1 MEILSKAYNITSKYG
16 ISLYNFGPFLSYV
29 NNKIGICL
37 DIKDEKYNYLTRN
50 FSFDNLNDFENFIKK
65 YAYYKNTL
73 KGNSVLALRDYKCVS
88 PKINYDFEKEEEL
101 KILND
106 QKEAKTIIKESESL
120 YFYVENLYNK
130 RIDQLILRDKARMAM
145 NDKLSEYK
153 RSLHNFYGKEYQ
165 EELNSILDET
175 INKYQSKVKN
185 NLKSLRI
192 LLDNL
197 KNKSALKEVKE
208 AFKNIVL
215 VIKDFEIDK
224 EYLSLLYDLYLF
236 KNKVYVIETMNEH
249 LIQELNREVK
259 ITPQELKKE
268 LENIKNSIVFNNTKE
283 NFINES
289 IKDIEEK
296 YDAII
301 SIEEYNIANFLNNN
315 DFIKLDVVEKTEN
328 NSKNIKNDYMTQY
341 NYLEID
347 EKNCL
352 LILFSPFRKIINYIL
367 QVSKNNNPESISF
380 DKFKDFYQDI
390 LEKLGMI
397 DNLIFKEKY
406 FGDIDFTDFD
416 AFISSLKIIAEKLY
430 KISFVANVEE
440 KYWAYHQEDSLI
452 FASREVIKSF
462 DNSILCIL
470 VKPGSNVLYSKQKVK
485 IINDKFIVEDN
496 SDIFILNDL
505 NKLQKLDYNEE
516 VKNYKPIIKKE
527 TVNGKTLD
535 IVIDIKEIGTYKY
548 DNYILEAKNNE

>member
-65 YAYYKNTL
+65 YAYYRNTL
-73 KGNSVLALRDYKCVS
+73 KGNSVLSLRDYKSVS

-101 KILND
+101 KMLNN
-106 QKEAKTIIKESESL
+106 QKEAETIIKESESL

-145 NDKLSEYK
+145 NDKFSEYK
-153 RSLHNFYGKEYQ
+153 RNLHNFYGKEYQ
-165 EELNSILDET
+165 EELNSMLDET

-197 KNKSALKEVKE
+197 KNKTALKEVKE

-215 VIKDFEIDK
+215 VIKGFEIDK

-259 ITPQELKKE
+259 ITPQELKNE

-315 DFIKLDVVEKTEN
+315 DFIKLDVIEKTEN

-380 DKFKDFYQDI
+380 DEFKDFYQDI
-390 LEKLGMI
+390 LEKFGMT

-416 AFISSLKIIAEKLY
+416 AFISSLKIITEKLY
-430 KISFVANVEE
+430 KISFVVNVEE

-470 VKPGSNVLYSKQKVK
+470 IKPGSNVLYSKQKVR

-496 SDIFILNDL
+496 NDIFILNDL

-516 VKNYKPIIKKE
+516 VKNYKPMTKKE
-527 TVNGKTLD
+527 IVNGKTLD
-535 IVIDIKEIGTYKY
+535 IVIDIKEIGAYKY